1 MILLTSRDAF
11 DEIKFAGNNAK
22 KIPVSGVVMI
32 SPLLIKV
39 SMLFF
44 PIKTTDLCTSYLN
57 YGAVESKACCVILV
71 GLKVVSF
78 P

>member
-11 DEIKFAGNNAK
+11 DEIKFAGKNAK
-22 KIPVSGVVMI
+22 KIPVGGAAMI
-32 SPLLIKV
+32 SPLLIKL

-44 PIKTTDLCTSYLN
+44 PIKTTDLCTSYFN
-57 YGAVESKACCVILV
+57 YRAVESKACCVILV